1 MTDRPIIFS
10 APMVR
15 ALLEGRKTMTRR
27 IAWKPLRLIGE
38 GGFGRVGLL
47 QDPSPWQRVQ
57 PGDRLWV
64 RENWQSDVRNVGH
77 PPRDVPRTEPVWF
90 AAGGDPINSPGAFA
104 IQATGWRPSI
114 HMPRWASRI
123 TLTVTAVRVER
134 LQEIS
139 TDDALAEGCGLRD
152 GMHHLALRIAEF
164 RDLWNSL
171 HGPSA
176 WDANPEV
183 VALTFTVA
191 KENIDHG
198 R

>member
-64 RENWQSDVRNVGH
+64 RENWQSDVRNVGR

-114 HMPRWASRI
+114 HMPRWASRL
-123 TLTVTAVRVER
+123 TLTAHSFTEHATDLVYRVGKHR
-134 LQEIS
+134 AGATL
-139 TDDALAEGCGLRD
+139 EGREW
-152 GMHHLALRIAEF
+152 R
-164 RDLWNSL
+164 
-171 HGPSA
+171 
-176 WDANPEV
+176 EV
-183 VALTFTVA
+183 PA
-191 KENIDHG
+191 
-198 R
+198 